1 MKTYKVYY
9 EIHNSEAVLIETFD
23 TIEAAKAYCDER
35 IKGAT
40 LDELGE
46 CTDDVFYSSKV
57 GHLDV
62 YENAPVVE
70 DEDGDMVC
78 EAPLYTSPAFYTDEI
93 FF

>member
-1 MKTYKVYY
+1 MKAYKVYFDNNC
-9 EIHNSEAVLIETFD
+9 ETVFIETFD
-23 TIEAAKAYCDER
+23 TIEAAKAYCEER

-40 LDELGE
+40 LDELGG

-57 GHLDV
+57 GHLEV
-62 YENAPVVE
+62 YENAHVLE

-78 EAPLYTSPAFYTDEI
+78 EDPLYTSQAFYTGEI

>member
-1 MKTYKVYY
+1 MKTYKVYFDNNC
-9 EIHNSEAVLIETFD
+9 ETVLIETFD

-57 GHLDV
+57 GHLEV

-70 DEDGDMVC
+70 YEDGDMVC
-78 EAPLYTSPAFYTDEI
+78 EDPLYTSPAFYTEEI